1 MLVLEWLGGGVE
13 ALYRLNRIV
22 ETAGNISWCGNT
34 MHTTSRRWTRIPL
47 TTRAHN
53 LRETKADD

>member
-22 ETAGNISWCGNT
+22 ETAGNT
-34 MHTTSRRWTRIPL
+34 MHTSSRRWTRIPL
-47 TTRAHN
+47 TTPAHN

>member
-22 ETAGNISWCGNT
+22 EPDGNISW
-34 MHTTSRRWTRIPL
+34 
-47 TTRAHN
+47 
-53 LRETKADD
+53 

>member
-22 ETAGNISWCGNT
+22 ETAGNISW
-34 MHTTSRRWTRIPL
+34 
-47 TTRAHN
+47 
-53 LRETKADD
+53 